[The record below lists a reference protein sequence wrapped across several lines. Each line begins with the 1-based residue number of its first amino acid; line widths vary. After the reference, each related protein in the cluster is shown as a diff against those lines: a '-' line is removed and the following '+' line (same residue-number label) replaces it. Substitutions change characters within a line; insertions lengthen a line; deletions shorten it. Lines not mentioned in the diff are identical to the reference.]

1 MTPLKDVR
9 EEIMKALDPTTTGIV
24 LLDDDPFM
32 LKLLVR
38 MLARLGYT
46 RVVACDSGL
55 KALQHVRGNHE
66 VVDLILLD
74 INMPGMDGIEFIRRL
89 VECQYGGSVIL
100 VSGENSR
107 ILESVEKLIEAHQL
121 IALGCLQKPVN
132 PVELARLM
140 STLKPSAGHRG
151 LTRASQHPYSVEQL
165 RAAISSGELINY
177 YQPKVE
183 LATSEVV
190 GMESLVRWQHPVDG
204 LIFPDQF
211 LGLAEE
217 HGLLTEVTRVVLV
230 EAMTQAKAWSQAGHP
245 LPIAVNVSMDDLT
258 ALDFPDIAEALAA
271 SVGVDPQSLTLE
283 LTEGQVMRQLSTVL
297 DVLTRLSLKRFR
309 LSIDDFGTGHSS
321 LAQLRDLPF
330 NELKVDRGFVHG
342 ASTDGTRA
350 AICSASI
357 RMAHQL
363 QMQVVGEG
371 IEDQDDWNFLFQL
384 GCDVGQGYFISRPMP
399 AADVVAWISLW
410 GARTCATRLLTA

>member
-1 MTPLKDVR
+1 MSQSNGVR
-9 EEIMKALDPTTTGIV
+9 ETPMKALDPTSTGIV

-32 LKLLVR
+32 LKLLTH
-38 MLARLGYT
+38 MLAQLGYT
-46 RVVACDSGL
+46 RVVACDCGQ
-55 KALQHVRGNHE
+55 KALQQVSRTHE
-66 VVDLILLD
+66 AVDLIFLD
-74 INMPGMDGIEFIRRL
+74 INMPGMDGVEFIRRL
-89 VECQYGGSVIL
+89 VECRYGGSVIL

-107 ILESVEKLIEAHQL
+107 ILESVEKLIGAHQL
-121 IALGCLQKPVN
+121 IALGCLQKPVK
-132 PVELARLM
+132 PGELASLM
-140 STLKPSAGHRG
+140 SRLKPNVGDRG
-151 LTRASQHPYSVEQL
+151 LTCVSQNSYTAEQF
-165 RAAISSGELINY
+165 RAAISHGELVNY
-177 YQPKVE
+177 YQPKVA
-183 LATSEVV
+183 LATGEVV

-217 HGLLTEVTRVVLV
+217 QGLLTEVTRMVLFD
-230 EAMTQAKAWSQAGHP
+230 AMEQAKAWSQAGHHIP
-245 LPIAVNVSMDDLT
+245 VAVNVSMDDLT
-258 ALDFPDIAEALAA
+258 ALDFPDTAEALAA
-271 SVGVDPQSLTLE
+271 AVGVDPQSLTLE

-342 ASTDGTRA
+342 ASIDATRG
-350 AICSASI
+350 AICSASL

-371 IEDQDDWNFLFQL
+371 IEDRDDWNFLSEL
-384 GCDVGQGYFISRPMP
+384 GCDVGQGYFIARPMR
-399 AADVVAWISLW
+399 AADVVDWIRAW
-410 GARTCATRLLTA
+410 GARPDATRLLTA

>member
-1 MTPLKDVR
+1 MTAPD
-9 EEIMKALDPTTTGIV
+9 TTATGIV

-32 LKLLVR
+32 LKLLTQ

-46 RVVACDSGL
+46 RVVACDSGQ
-55 KALQHVRGNHE
+55 KALQHVRNRE
-66 VVDLILLD
+66 LVDLILLD
-74 INMPGMDGIEFIRRL
+74 INMPGMDGIEFIRQL
-89 VECQYGGSVIL
+89 VECRYGGSVIL

-107 ILESVEKLIEAHQL
+107 ILESVDKLIEAHQL

-132 PVELARLM
+132 PDELARLM
-140 STLKPSAGHRG
+140 STLKPNDGHRR
-151 LTRASQHPYSVEQL
+151 LKRASQSYSAEQF
-165 RAAISSGELINY
+165 RAAISQGELLNY
-177 YQPKVE
+177 YQPKVA
-183 LATSEVV
+183 LATGEVV

-217 HGLLTEVTRVVLV
+217 QGLLTEVTRVVLG
-230 EAMTQAKAWSQAGHP
+230 EAMGQAKAWRLAGHH

-258 ALDFPDIAEALAA
+258 ALDFPDMAEALAA
-271 SVGVDPQSLTLE
+271 SVGVDPRLLTLE
-283 LTEGQVMRQLSTVL
+283 LTEGQVMRQLSTIL

-350 AICSASI
+350 AICSASL
-357 RMAHQL
+357 RMAHEL

-371 IEDQDDWNFLFQL
+371 IEDQDDWNFLSQL
-384 GCDVGQGYFISRPMP
+384 GCDVGQGYFIARPMP
-399 AADVVAWISLW
+399 AADVLAWMSLW
-410 GARTCATRLLTA
+410 GARTSASRLLTA